1 MRLPCNRCARAAR
14 NRLVWRFRNV
24 APGASAQQRLQF
36 VISRQLWGGV
46 EVET

>member
-1 MRLPCNRCARAAR
+1 MRLPCNMCPRAAC
-14 NRLVWRFRNV
+14 NRLVWHFRDV

-36 VISRQLWGGV
+36 VISHQLWGGV